1 MAGNERSARHQ
12 GGDPWGLLPGYHD
25 IWGDWQAPD
34 EVTASALRRAMGA
47 DRGDPD
53 EPLPASPRVTF
64 VVAGAGPAR
73 CGLER
78 GTLVLEDDTS
88 VKLRKGRLPEDLP
101 LGYHRVVADGGRSGP
116 ELEHV
121 IVVPDRAPRVAGAR
135 RWGITAQLYA
145 ARSTHSWGM
154 GDLGDLARLGR
165 WATGRGAATVG
176 VNPLHAG
183 PPVGDPTNSPYSPAS
198 RRWRDPI
205 YLDLGALLDAGDL
218 DDEVTRAA
226 RDAGARLNAGER
238 IDRAQVWELKL
249 RVLEHVWVHRRTDP
263 VFVAARQTHGPALEL
278 WGTWCALAEVHGAD
292 WRRWPIEL
300 QRPAS
305 SAVARFAIERA
316 DRVGFWCWL
325 QHLLDRQLAHS
336 GLGRSLITDL
346 AVGFAPSGFDAW
358 EWQDTV
364 ALGCRVGA
372 PPDLLGPDG
381 QDWGLP
387 PFIPWRLRE
396 LAYQPLAQTLR
407 ANLRHS
413 QGLRI
418 DHVMGLLRLYWIP
431 PDRPAADGAYVGW
444 QGTEL
449 LDIVALEAER
459 AGAWIIGED
468 LGTVDEEIRGHLG
481 DAGLLSTRLLWFE
494 EDGPEHWPN
503 DAMAAVTT
511 HDLPTV
517 AGVWTGTDL
526 ADQRAAGATTPH
538 HGDALFRHRLRVA
551 GACDDAAGL
560 EHVVVAAHRA
570 VASSPC
576 VLATATLDD
585 LVGAP
590 RRPNIPGTVDEHPN
604 WRIPLPVP
612 LDQLPGHPLA
622 RSVTAAMAE
631 QRPGPDLL

>member
-1 MAGNERSARHQ
+1 MRDQ
-12 GGDPWGLLPGYHD
+12 GPGSGADPWGLLPGFHD

-34 EVTASALRRAMGA
+34 ELTASALRRAMGA
-47 DRGDPD
+47 DTGDPA
-53 EPLPASPRVTF
+53 ERPPPTRRVTF
-64 VVAGAGPAR
+64 VTAGQTEPR
-73 CGLER
+73 STIER
-78 GTLVLEDDTS
+78 GQLMLEDGSTMR
-88 VKLRKGRLPEDLP
+88 LRKRRLPRGLP
-101 LGYHRVVADGGRSGP
+101 LGYHQVVDDSGRSGP
-116 ELEHV
+116 EVEHL
-121 IVVPDRAPRVAGAR
+121 IVVPDRVPRLEGAR
-135 RWGITAQLYA
+135 RWGISAQLYA
-145 ARSTHSWGM
+145 ARSTQSWGIGDI
-154 GDLGDLARLGR
+154 GDLTRLGR
-165 WATGRGAATVG
+165 WATSRGALTVG

-183 PPVGDPTNSPYSPAS
+183 PPVGDPANSPYSPAS

-205 YLDLGALLDAGDL
+205 YLDVGSLLAAGDL
-218 DDEVTRAA
+218 DAEVTTAA
-226 RDAGARLNAGER
+226 QEAGARLNAGDR
-238 IDRAQVWELKL
+238 IDRAQVWELKR
-249 RVLEHVWVHRRTDP
+249 RVLEQVWVQRRTDP
-263 VFVAARQTHGPALEL
+263 VFVAARLAHGSALEL
-278 WGTWCALAEVHGAD
+278 WGTWCAIAEVHGAD
-292 WRRWPIEL
+292 WRRWPFEL
-300 QRPAS
+300 QRPTS
-305 SAVARFAIERA
+305 PAVARFAVDRA

-325 QHLLDRQLAHS
+325 QHLLDRQLADS

-358 EWQDTV
+358 EWQD
-364 ALGCRVGA
+364 AIAQGCRVGA

-413 QGLRI
+413 RGLRI

-431 PDRPAADGAYVGW
+431 PGSPASDGAYVGW
-444 QGTEL
+444 QGREL

-468 LGTVDEEIRGHLG
+468 LGTVDEEIRAQLAG
-481 DAGLLSTRLLWFE
+481 AGLLSTRLLWFE
-494 EDGPEHWPN
+494 EHEPSQWPAE
-503 DAMAAVTT
+503 AMAAVTT

-526 ADQRAAGATTPH
+526 ADQRAAGATIPH

-551 GACDDAAGL
+551 GACDDTAPL
-560 EHVVVAAHRA
+560 EHVLVAAHRS

-590 RRPNIPGTVDEHPN
+590 RRPNIPGTIDEHPN

-612 LDQLPGHPLA
+612 LDDVANHPMA
-622 RSVTAAMAE
+622 KAVTEAMAE
-631 QRPGPDLL
+631 ERPELDLL